1 LISLPTDK
9 TLWKT
14 ASAGFGLICG
24 VAVIALMNQLNYLF
38 YPVPDGTESE
48 IAKAYFSDTFLL
60 TGKLIAIIAGCFF
73 AGAISRLLH
82 SGIEKKFAVG
92 IGFILMIP
100 ALIDLISAP
109 YPVWYWVISLL
120 LYVPASIAGFIFI
133 ERIQIQRTEAV

>member
-60 TGKLIAIIAGCFF
+60 TGKLIAIIAGCFLP
-73 AGAISRLLH
+73 G
-82 SGIEKKFAVG
+82 
-92 IGFILMIP
+92 
-100 ALIDLISAP
+100 P
-109 YPVWYWVISLL
+109 YPGSCIPVLRKSLQL
-120 LYVPASIAGFIFI
+120 VSDSYL
-133 ERIQIQRTEAV
+133 